1 MAKVE
6 NTIQPRPIKIEQAGS
21 QIRVIIAANIEQIS
35 REAEDGSVTI
45 LYQYDEYQVLTMP
58 RENLAADVEA
68 NLQAWI
74 DLAKAIEAQ
83 PKPMTDRERIV
94 ALENENAALIE
105 ELLQLRG
112 L

>member
-6 NTIQPRPIKIEQAGS
+6 NTIQPPQIAIEHAGN
-21 QIRVIIAANIEQIS
+21 QVRVIIAANIEQIS
-35 REAEDGSVTI
+35 REAEDGRVTL
-45 LYQYDEYQVLTMP
+45 LYQYDEYQILTMP
-58 RENLAADVEA
+58 RDNLAADVEA

-83 PKPMTDRERIV
+83 PRPMTDRERIV
-94 ALENENAALIE
+94 ALEIENAALIE

-112 L
+112 I